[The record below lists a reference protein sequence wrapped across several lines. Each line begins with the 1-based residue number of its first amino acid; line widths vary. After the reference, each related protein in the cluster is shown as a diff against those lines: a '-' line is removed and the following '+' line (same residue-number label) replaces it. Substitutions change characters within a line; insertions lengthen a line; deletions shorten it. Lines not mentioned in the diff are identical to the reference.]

1 MLKNLCRLEHVV
13 EGKLYHLVCD
23 QDSPVSHVK
32 EALRN
37 FMDYLDQVEAA
48 AMQQASSMNS
58 DNPVEEVAEEQKAE

>member
-13 EGKLYHLVCD
+13 EGKIYHLVCD